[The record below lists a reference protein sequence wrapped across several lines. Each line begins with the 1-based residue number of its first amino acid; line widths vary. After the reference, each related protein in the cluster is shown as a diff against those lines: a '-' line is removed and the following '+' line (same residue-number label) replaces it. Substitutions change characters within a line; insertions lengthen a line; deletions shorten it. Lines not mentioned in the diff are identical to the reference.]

1 MSPITRPSVSEILT
15 RLAGLSPSKAAEP
28 IPPSLWLLL
37 LETRAI
43 AEFAA
48 LALLQ
53 KALMA
58 APRGDGHPVMLI
70 PGLMS
75 SDWSTGPMRNY
86 LSRLGYAAHGWG
98 LGMNRGPRAGLESVL
113 LDRIARLADA
123 EGRRVTLIGT
133 SLGGIYARQ
142 IAKVRP
148 DLIRSVVTLGSPFGQ
163 SPKATHAWRLYEY
176 VSGFSIDARDAHMG
190 GALGTPPPV
199 PTTAIY
205 SRSDGICAWQGCTE
219 KKGPIAE
226 SVRVFGSHLGL
237 PHNPFVFHVV
247 ADRLAQKEGE
257 FRHFPEMTLATMTR
271 RILGWEMPAPA
282 AAPAAASRLLPV
294 PLNSGPAAIR
304 NRVAQLSASRQKAR
318 NLQETLGLSR

>member
-1 MSPITRPSVSEILT
+1 MLPITRTSFSEIPS
-15 RLAGLSPSKAAEP
+15 RQGGPSPVPTADSA
-28 IPPSLWLLL
+28 PPSLWLLA

-48 LALLQ
+48 LGLLHRALLS
-53 KALMA
+53 

-75 SDWSTGPMRNY
+75 SDWATAPMRSFLN
-86 LSRLGYAAHGWG
+86 RLGYNAHGWG
-98 LGMNRGPRAGLESVL
+98 LGTNRGPRADLETVL
-113 LDRIARLADA
+113 LDRVARLAEA
-123 EGRRVTLIGT
+123 QERRVTLIGT

-148 DLIRSVVTLGSPFGQ
+148 DLIRSVITLGSPFGQ
-163 SPKATHAWRLYEY
+163 SPKTTRAWRLYEY
-176 VSGFSIDARDAHMG
+176 VSGHSIDSRDAHLG

-199 PTTAIY
+199 PTTAVY

-219 KKGPIAE
+219 KKGRIAE
-226 SVRVFGSHLGL
+226 SVRVFGSHIGL

-257 FRHFPEMTLATMTR
+257 FRHFPEMTLAAMIR
-271 RILGWEMPAPA
+271 RIIGWETAG
-282 AAPAAASRLLPV
+282 AAPVATAGSRLLPV
-294 PLNSGPAAIR
+294 PVTVAGGRAMRSRSG
-304 NRVAQLSASRQKAR
+304 RVTGLRSAR
-318 NLQETLGLSR
+318 NLPNILELNG

>member
-1 MSPITRPSVSEILT
+1 MSPISRTSVSEILS
-15 RLAGLSPSKAAEP
+15 RLAGPSAARTAATIAEP
-28 IPPSLWLLL
+28 LPPPLWLLP

-48 LALLQ
+48 LGLLQ

-75 SDWSTGPMRNY
+75 SDWSTTPMRGY
-86 LSRLGYAAHGWG
+86 LNRLGYDAHGWG
-98 LGMNRGPRAGLESVL
+98 LGTNRGPRAGLEGVL
-113 LDRIARLADA
+113 LSRLADIA
-123 EGRRVTLIGT
+123 NARGRRVTLIGT

-148 DLIRSVVTLGSPFGQ
+148 DLVRSVVTLGSPFAQ
-163 SPKATHAWRLYEY
+163 SPKATRAWRLYEY
-176 VSGFSIDARDAHMG
+176 VSGHSIDRRDAHMG
-190 GALGTPPPV
+190 GALGTPPPL

-219 KKGPIAE
+219 KKGPMAE

-257 FRHFPEMTLATMTR
+257 FRHFPEMTMAAMVR
-271 RILGWEMPAPA
+271 RILGREEPATAAPAPA
-282 AAPAAASRLLPV
+282 TTRLAPAQSR
-294 PLNSGPAAIR
+294 
-304 NRVAQLSASRQKAR
+304 AR
-318 NLQETLGLSR
+318 